1 MAKVKNIDV
10 SKFTGKKKKYYEAL
24 TQIHDSL
31 LGQMKTLRDDAL
43 DTANSDKKGITTH
56 MAELG
61 SDNSRHEMDIQMLTE
76 EGDMLELV
84 EEAITRLLNDEFG
97 ICLDCSKPISD
108 ARLEVKPYSG
118 YCINC
123 KSIREKNGGINPNLE

>member
-24 TQIHDSL
+24 TQIRDSL

-61 SDNSRHEMDIQMLTE
+61 SDNSRHEMDIQLLTE

-97 ICLDCSKPISD
+97 ICLDCTKPISD

-123 KSIREKNGGINPNLE
+123 KSIRENNGGINPNLE